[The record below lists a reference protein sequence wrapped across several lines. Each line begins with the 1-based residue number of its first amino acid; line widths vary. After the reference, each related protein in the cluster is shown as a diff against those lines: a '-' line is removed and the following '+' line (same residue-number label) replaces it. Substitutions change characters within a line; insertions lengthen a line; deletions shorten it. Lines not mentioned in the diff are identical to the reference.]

1 MGDIFKTEPCCFL
14 AQLRRFLHLC
24 TFQARDVCEA
34 GVIHQGA
41 PRDVH
46 GHRGLGGEPGGDGEQ
61 VGKKVVLLMEKKNR
75 LLIRIDAHVE
85 SAVEY
90 TTRASAD
97 TKKALEYQQKARQ

>member
-61 VGKKVVLLMEKKNR
+61 VEKVVLLTKRKIVEKSCSFDGREKSSPHQNR
-75 LLIRIDAHVE
+75 RPC
-85 SAVEY
+85 
-90 TTRASAD
+90 
-97 TKKALEYQQKARQ
+97 